1 MAEGLTSSL
10 GRENENMQ
18 VTKITSPVEAPV
30 PAAHRLTDKQFYDEI
45 NYHRAEKLTKK
56 MLDAGL
62 ITSDEYDRIL
72 AESRKIFVPYLAE
85 IL

>member
-1 MAEGLTSSL
+1 MAEGWTSSL

-18 VTKITSPVEAPV
+18 VTKITSPAEAPV

-45 NYHRAEKLTKK
+45 NYHRAEKMAKK
-56 MLDAGL
+56 ILDAGL
-62 ITSDEYDRIL
+62 ITSDEFDRIL